1 MVNEHIENLLGSFL
15 HIMYLHSTQFQY
27 YDHVVVSEWNWSL
40 EEWSRVSEED
50 YGS

>member
-1 MVNEHIENLLGSFL
+1 MVNEHIENLSGCFRHSF
-15 HIMYLHSTQFQY
+15 IY
-27 YDHVVVSEWNWSL
+27 YDHVVVSKWNWSL